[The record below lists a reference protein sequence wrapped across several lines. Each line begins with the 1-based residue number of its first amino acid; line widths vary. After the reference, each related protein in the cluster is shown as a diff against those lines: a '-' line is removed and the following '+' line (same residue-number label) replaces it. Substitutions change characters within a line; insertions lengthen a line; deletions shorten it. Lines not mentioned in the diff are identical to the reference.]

1 MERFKA
7 HWRSL
12 TGAERQELAKL
23 IGAGRR
29 YLDNVALENERRQL
43 SPKFC
48 VWTERA
54 TRGLFTCEELA
65 PSEPWRRVKDRAW
78 PVKEGRPV
86 LDYASD

>member
-12 TGAERQELAKL
+12 TGTERQELAAR

-29 YLDNVALENERRQL
+29 YLDNVALVGESRSL
-43 SPKFC
+43 SPKYC

-54 TRGLFTCEELA
+54 TRGEFTCEELA
-65 PSEPWRRVKDRAW
+65 PGEPWRRIKDSHW
-78 PVKEGRPV
+78 PVKAGRPV
-86 LDYASD
+86 LDYSGA